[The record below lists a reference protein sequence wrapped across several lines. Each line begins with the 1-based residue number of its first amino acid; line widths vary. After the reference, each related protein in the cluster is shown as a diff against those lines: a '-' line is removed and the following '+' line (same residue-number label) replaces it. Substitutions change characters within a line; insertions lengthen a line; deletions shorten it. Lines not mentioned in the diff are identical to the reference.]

1 MTHCRWHR
9 GKSSEWKGFIQ
20 IYDPTRKSGAM
31 QSGSLGRHAPGNSSP
46 RLGREGEEISIRG
59 YVQLT
64 EVCLSCSTT

>member
-1 MTHCRWHR
+1 MTHCRWNR
-9 GKSSEWKGFIQ
+9 GKSSERKGFIQ

-64 EVCLSCSTT
+64 EVCLSCSIT